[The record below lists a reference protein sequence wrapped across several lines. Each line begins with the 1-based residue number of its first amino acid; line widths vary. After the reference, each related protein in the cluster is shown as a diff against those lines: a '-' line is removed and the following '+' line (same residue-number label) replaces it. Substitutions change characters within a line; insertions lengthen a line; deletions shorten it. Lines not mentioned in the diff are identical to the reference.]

1 MNTSLTVLNAV
12 VPVFGLAFVGF
23 GVRKLNWLTEEADQ
37 SWMRVNIN
45 LLLPALILDST
56 LGNPALKQI
65 HTVILAPVLGYLL
78 AAAGMWLAFLF
89 NMTALPMTGSLLP
102 YSAREVYHIGQTGLG
117 VLTACFSLGALLG
130 SLTVSLVGYDWPAG
144 RTMIVAAMVWYL
156 VLEGFILMPDPA
168 GGAIMLI
175 LTGFVQSF
183 TMVPLAVMLLRVAGD
198 QYRGRIMGVRML
210 AIYGLP
216 VGLLA
221 SGVLIEW
228 YGYVAMASGYCLF
241 GLAATLTIALW
252 WRDAIWRLDGQGNA
266 K

>member
-1 MNTSLTVLNAV
+1 
-12 VPVFGLAFVGF
+12 
-23 GVRKLNWLTEEADQ
+23 
-37 SWMRVNIN
+37 
-45 LLLPALILDST
+45 
-56 LGNPALKQI
+56 
-65 HTVILAPVLGYLL
+65 
-78 AAAGMWLAFLF
+78 
-89 NMTALPMTGSLLP
+89 
-102 YSAREVYHIGQTGLG
+102 
-117 VLTACFSLGALLG
+117 
-130 SLTVSLVGYDWPAG
+130 
-144 RTMIVAAMVWYL
+144 
-156 VLEGFILMPDPA
+156 
-168 GGAIMLI
+168 
-175 LTGFVQSF
+175 
-183 TMVPLAVMLLRVAGD
+183 MVPLAVMLLRVAGD